1 MHKSNFHII
10 SKSNYFITK
19 NRFLVMKTLTI
30 ISLFAFS
37 LALNGCSKTE
47 NDISPTGTTSANSKA
62 KYKYSFDIAGAQYG
76 NLNFS
81 FAKDG
86 SQLERYD
93 GITEKDNTYNV
104 TYSHLWLI
112 DMPTSAK
119 TIDDF
124 VSMTIYT
131 EKLEKGT
138 YDIDY
143 LGKGIGFTAIT
154 VRLGKQDNDTWV
166 CYKGKV
172 IVTDVNKI
180 GEPIAG
186 TFEGDFYQATSQN
199 TITLKNGVFSVE
211 RKEVF

>member
-1 MHKSNFHII
+1 M
-10 SKSNYFITK
+10 K
-19 NRFLVMKTLTI
+19 NLTI
-30 ISLFAFS
+30 ISVIALS
-37 LALNGCSKTE
+37 LALNACSKKTD
-47 NDISPTGTTSANSKA
+47 DISPSGTSTTASKA

-76 NLNFS
+76 NLS
-81 FAKDG
+81 FKFEKDG

-104 TYSHLWLI
+104 SYSHLWVV

-119 TIDDF
+119 TIDDY

-143 LGKGIGFTAIT
+143 AGKGIGFTG
-154 VRLGKQDNDTWV
+154 VSLRLGKQDNDVWV

-172 IVTDVNKI
+172 VVTEVNKI

-186 TFEGDFYQATSQN
+186 SFDGEFYQAGSQN
-199 TITLKNGVFSVE
+199 ILTVKNGIFSVE
-211 RKEVF
+211 RKEAF